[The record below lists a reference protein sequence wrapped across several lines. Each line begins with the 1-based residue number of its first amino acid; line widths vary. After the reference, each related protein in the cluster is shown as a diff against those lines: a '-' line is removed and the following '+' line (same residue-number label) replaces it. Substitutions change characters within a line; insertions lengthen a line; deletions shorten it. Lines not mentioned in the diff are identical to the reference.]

1 MVIIKSALDNTDK
14 SRLMKKVLLIVTAVM
29 LLASCAKSPEQKAEL
44 LIKEQLQKSLYHP
57 DTYAPSGTQM
67 DSAFAPFDDPAFYQK
82 TLKLAKLTI
91 AANQFVEEANQ
102 AKSSM
107 AIWSGPYQT
116 AYDRQS
122 YSEEKAKYDK
132 AMENM
137 EKAKQEAQPLAE
149 ELKGLAKGKRVFI
162 GFKAIHSYRANNNA
176 GQTIGGKA
184 EFIFDKDIKNVLA
197 VYDMD
202 SEEYQAVDYIYKMMR
217 GETSMADEVTLDK

>member
-1 MVIIKSALDNTDK
+1 MGIITSALDNTDK

-29 LLASCAKSPEQKAEL
+29 LLASCAKSPEQKAEI

-67 DSAFAPFDDPAFYQK
+67 DSAFAPFDDPTFYEK

-91 AANQFVEEANQ
+91 AANQFGEEANQ

-107 AIWSGPYQT
+107 AIWAGPYQS
-116 AYDRQS
+116 AFGRQS
-122 YSEEKAKYDK
+122 YREEKAKYEK

-137 EKAKQEAQPLAE
+137 EKAKKEATPLAE
-149 ELKGLAKGKRVFI
+149 ELKKLSQGEKKFI

-176 GQTIGGKA
+176 GQTVGGKA
-184 EFIFDKDIKNVLA
+184 EFIFDPDVTNVLA

-202 SEEYQAVDYIYKMMR
+202 GEEFQAVYYLYKMMR
-217 GETSMADEVTLDK
+217 GETSMADGVTLDK